1 MISDKEIMGGTTI
14 LPHPDKGV
22 TLRYEIDADH
32 AFEQRAESA
41 ESAKKHIIRWCEAV
55 RQYATQVEKDKQE
68 EALARRKARGAH
80 PPAPDVG
87 PALTAV
93 ANPKEAILQWM
104 EETQAKIDELG
115 LVIEN
120 AQAERKQLRDERD
133 KIKPI
138 VDAWKGT
145 TGENHAD

>member
-55 RQYATQVEKDKQE
+55 RQYAVQVEKDKQE
-68 EALARRKARGAH
+68 EALARRKSRGA
-80 PPAPDVG
+80 AGIASD
-87 PALTAV
+87 ALVHAV
-93 ANPKEAILQWM
+93 ANPKAAILQWM